1 MEVEKQNPS
10 SEKQNQVSV
19 GEKKKPAAVPSS
31 KGHRP
36 WKTPKQRP
44 SRAMRRV
51 ACLKLSLEEKNR
63 KRQQRDA
70 LMRVVKAA
78 KEADANMKR
87 NERLRREEKRKR
99 KEENEMRSTKKIVVT
114 DPKKIAKMSK
124 KQYLRY
130 VHQGQK

>member
-1 MEVEKQNPS
+1 MEVEKQDQPS
-10 SEKQNQVSV
+10 
-19 GEKKKPAAVPSS
+19 GEQIQLSSGERKKLVTVPSS

-36 WKTPKQRP
+36 WKTPKERP
-44 SRAMRRV
+44 ARAMRRV
-51 ACLKLSLEEKNR
+51 TCLKVSLEEKNR
-63 KRQQRDA
+63 RRQQRDA

-99 KEENEMRSTKKIVVT
+99 KEENEIRSTRKIVIT

-130 VHQGQK
+130 VHQGKK

>member
-1 MEVEKQNPS
+1 MEVEKQNQH
-10 SEKQNQVSV
+10 SETQDQMSIEA
-19 GEKKKPAAVPSS
+19 EKKTTQVPSS

-36 WKTPKQRP
+36 WKTPKERP
-44 SRAMRRV
+44 ARAMRRV
-51 ACLKLSLEEKNR
+51 ACLKISLEEKNR
-63 KRQQRDA
+63 RRQKRDA

-99 KEENEMRSTKKIVVT
+99 KEENELRSTKKIVIT

-130 VHQGQK
+130 VHQGKK